1 MKTYYSALLA
11 GITAATFSINTAA
24 QSAVAAP
31 EGKSGSQLMDCSKW
45 KDKARCESLKKD
57 VEACRDKTDDDWR
70 ECMHR
75 AAPAAKFTPPK
86 PRDCTKAK
94 NVERC
99 EAHNTA
105 LESCK
110 QMATRAEHRKCMS
123 GQAPAPG
130 KS

>member
-1 MKTYYSALLA
+1 MKPSLSVLL
-11 GITAATFSINTAA
+11 
-24 QSAVAAP
+24 AVAAAAFATTVAATP
-31 EGKSGSQLMDCSKW
+31 AGDAAGKSPGAYPMDCSKW

-57 VEACRDKTDDDWR
+57 VEACKDKTDDDWR

-86 PRDCTKAK
+86 PRDCAKAQ

-99 EAHNTA
+99 EAHNAA

-110 QMATRAEHRKCMS
+110 QVATKAEHRRCMS
-123 GQAPAPG
+123 GPAPAPG
-130 KS
+130 KN

>member
-1 MKTYYSALLA
+1 MNTPFSLLLA
-11 GITAATFSINTAA
+11 
-24 QSAVAAP
+24 AVAAAAFTTGAGAMP
-31 EGKSGSQLMDCSKW
+31 AGDTPGTAPGTYSIDCSKW

-75 AAPAAKFTPPK
+75 AAPTSKFTPPK
-86 PRDCTKAK
+86 PRDCTKAQ

-105 LESCK
+105 LENCK
-110 QMATRAEHRKCMS
+110 QMATKADHRKCMS
-123 GQAPAPG
+123 GPAPA
-130 KS
+130 KR